1 MPERVSV
8 RPEILTWAV
17 RRARINEDDVARRF
31 PKFDAWTRGE
41 QPTFRQLETFATAM
55 HAPFGFF
62 FLSEPPRED
71 VPIPDFRTVADAEI
85 EVPSPDL
92 LETIYACQMRQ
103 EWYREHALERELE
116 ALDIVGSATVA
127 ESPLLVA
134 DRIRHAIRFSVDER
148 AAYPTHEESLRAL
161 IDLIEDTGVL
171 VMVSGIVGGNT
182 HRKLDPEE
190 FRGFALSDP
199 LAPVIFVNGAD
210 TKAAQIFTMIH
221 ELAHIYLG
229 ETALSDAAMAR
240 TADNAHERWC
250 NAVAAE
256 VLVPIATL
264 ATDYPNSVETT
275 ELERIA
281 KRYRVSTLVVLRRL
295 FDMNALEWDDYRQR
309 YAAERERIMA
319 ILETRRAAGSGGN
332 FYYTQPLRIS
342 RRFARAVI
350 VDALEGGTLYRDAYG
365 LLGTSKR
372 ETFDNLATELGV
384 A

>member
-1 MPERVSV
+1 M
-8 RPEILTWAV
+8 
-17 RRARINEDDVARRF
+17 ARRF

-41 QPTFRQLETFATAM
+41 QPTFRQLETFASAV

-71 VPIPDFRTVADAEI
+71 VPIPDFRTVSDIGVED
-85 EVPSPDL
+85 PSPDL
-92 LETIYACQMRQ
+92 LDTIYACQMRQ
-103 EWYREHALERELE
+103 EWYQDHAANRDDEPLEL
-116 ALDIVGSATVA
+116 VGSASVDDSPMLVA
-127 ESPLLVA
+127 ET
-134 DRIRHAIRFSVDER
+134 IRRAIGFSVEER
-148 AAYPTHEESLRAL
+148 ASYPTYEDALRGL
-161 IDLIEDTGVL
+161 IDLIEDVGVL

-199 LAPVIFVNGAD
+199 FAPLIFVNGAD

-221 ELAHIYLG
+221 ELAHVYLG

-240 TADNAHERWC
+240 IADNAHERWC

-264 ATDYPNSVETT
+264 ATDFRGSVDTA
-275 ELERIA
+275 ELERMA
-281 KRYRVSTLVVLRRL
+281 KRYRVSTLVILRRL
-295 FDMNALEWDDYRQR
+295 FDMGAVEWEPYRAR
-309 YAAERERIMA
+309 YEKEHERVMTIIEARQSK
-319 ILETRRAAGSGGN
+319 GSGGN
-332 FYYTQPLRIS
+332 YYYTQPLRIS

-350 VDALEGGTLYRDAYG
+350 VDALEGSTLYRDAYS
-365 LLGTSKR
+365 LLGTAKR
-372 ETFDNLATELGV
+372 ETFDNLAAELGV

>member
-1 MPERVSV
+1 VSA
-8 RPEILTWAV
+8 ELLNWAV
-17 RRARINEDDVARRF
+17 RRARLDDEEVARRF
-31 PKFDAWTRGE
+31 PQFASWSEGAR
-41 QPTFRQLETFATAM
+41 PTFKQLESFARAT
-55 HAPFGFF
+55 HAPLGFF
-62 FLSEPPRED
+62 FLAEPPDEP
-71 VPIPDFRTVADAEI
+71 VPIPDFRTMGDAVVAR
-85 EVPSPDL
+85 PSPDL
-92 LETIYACQMRQ
+92 LDTIYACQMRQ
-103 EWYREHALERELE
+103 EWYRDYAVEQELDPL
-116 ALDIVGSATVA
+116 AFVGSVTTDD
-127 ESPLLVA
+127 SPVLVA
-134 DRIRHAIRFSVDER
+134 DRIRHAIRFGVDER
-148 AAYPTHEESLRAL
+148 SLYSTYEDALRAL
-161 IDLIEDTGVL
+161 IDLIEAVGVL

-199 LAPVIFVNGAD
+199 FAPLIFVNGAD

-240 TADNAHERWC
+240 TANNAHERWC

-256 VLVPIATL
+256 VLVPMSSL
-264 ATDYPNSVETT
+264 AIEYRGTPDEA
-275 ELERIA
+275 ELNRLA
-281 KRYRVSTLVVLRRL
+281 RKYRVSTLVVLRRI
-295 FDMNALEWDDYRQR
+295 FDAQRLTWDDYRSL
-309 YAAERERIMA
+309 YEAELERILG
-319 ILETRRAAGSGGN
+319 ILEARRATGSGGN

-365 LLGTSKR
+365 LLGTAKR